1 MPAITVK
8 TTEAKL
14 IKMRIKTFGN
24 RLYLKN
30 PKYYVGDLSTAD
42 VTHDT
47 EGILVN
53 NVYVNNKAH
62 VYQPLEL
69 TEQ

>member
-1 MPAITVK
+1 MGDNSD
-8 TTEAKL
+8 
-14 IKMRIKTFGN
+14 MRDHMGSN

-30 PKYYVGDLSTAD
+30 PMYYVGTLSTAD
-42 VTHDT
+42 VIHDT

-62 VYQPLEL
+62 VYQPLEK
-69 TEQ
+69 E

>member
-1 MPAITVK
+1 MKK

-14 IKMRIKTFGN
+14 IEMRMKSFGN

-30 PKYYVGDLSTAD
+30 PMYYVGDLSTAD
-42 VTHDT
+42 VTHGT
-47 EGILVN
+47 EGMIVN

-62 VYQPLEL
+62 EYQPLEL
-69 TEQ
+69 K